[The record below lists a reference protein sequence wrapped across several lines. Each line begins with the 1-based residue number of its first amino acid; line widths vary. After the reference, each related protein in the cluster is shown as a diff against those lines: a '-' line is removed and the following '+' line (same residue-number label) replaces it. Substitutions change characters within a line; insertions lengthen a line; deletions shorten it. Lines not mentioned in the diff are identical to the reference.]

1 MTTLSAISASTRL
14 DAGGTTWRLRSL
26 IAMGH
31 DSTRIARAQGD
42 RMNLAMSADLPG
54 RPESAAAAR
63 SLVRQV
69 LGEDHPSAGDAALV
83 VSELVG
89 NAVTHTR
96 SGQPGGTITVA
107 VETSAQPPAVCIRV
121 RDAGGPGTPD
131 LAAAAESSEHGRGLS
146 IVAALAAEWGSQAS
160 ETGRATWCRLT
171 QDSNPAS
178 TPIQNLDPHEQ
189 ARAQAAD
196 RNIKHGSTP
205 ADRKDMTDMKQPQ
218 SKDADSGPAG
228 RPPEWAVVTWVNE
241 QLRDRLQR
249 NAAALAD
256 MSEVARKRIPEPVV
270 DPQLEDREAEP

>member
-1 MTTLSAISASTRL
+1 MNPAI
-14 DAGGTTWRLRSL
+14 
-26 IAMGH
+26 
-31 DSTRIARAQGD
+31 
-42 RMNLAMSADLPG
+42 SADLPG

-69 LGEDHPSAGDAALV
+69 LGDDHPSASDAALV

-89 NAVTHTR
+89 NAVAHTR

-107 VETSAQPPAVCIRV
+107 VETSAQPPEVCISV
-121 RDAGGPGTPD
+121 LDAGGLHAPD
-131 LAAAAESSEHGRGLS
+131 LATNTESSEHGRGLR

-171 QDSNPAS
+171 QDSYPAS
-178 TPIQNLDPHEQ
+178 TPIRVLDPHEQ

-196 RNIKHGSTP
+196 RGISHGSTP
-205 ADRKDMTDMKQPQ
+205 ADRKDMTDMNQPPD
-218 SKDADSGPAG
+218 KDANPTPRG
-228 RPPEWAVVTWVNE
+228 RPPEWVIVTWTNE

-256 MSEVARKRIPEPVV
+256 MSELTRKRIPEPVV